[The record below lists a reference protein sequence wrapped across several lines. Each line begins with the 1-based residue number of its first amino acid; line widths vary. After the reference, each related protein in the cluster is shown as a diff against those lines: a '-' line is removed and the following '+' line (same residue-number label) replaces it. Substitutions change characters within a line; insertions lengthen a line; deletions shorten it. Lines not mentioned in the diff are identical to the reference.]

1 MAVELCQVHQSLFR
15 HSLFRQ
21 PLLRLAMALMA
32 LAFIVIAGS
41 TPLRAQEAGYVLGPN
56 DSIQV
61 VVYGQ
66 PEFNVNTRIKSD
78 GTIVM
83 PLIGTVKAAGQTNIG
98 LANSITDGLTK
109 TGFLKSPI
117 VNIEILSYVSQTAN
131 IAGKVGSPSM
141 LPLDRPYH
149 VLEALLR
156 AGWVRDGSAPYVYLR
171 RPGQAETRLEVEDL
185 VRGGPDKDPLL
196 RPGDTLFVPDA
207 ELAYLLGA
215 VARPGP
221 FAVLPNMSI
230 RQALAAAGG
239 VGPSGSSNKVGL
251 IRDGAKEVD
260 VDTAQIVKK
269 NDIITVKERLF

>member
-1 MAVELCQVHQSLFR
+1 MMAVELCLFR
-15 HSLFRQ
+15 ESPAGQ
-21 PLLRLAMALMA
+21 TLLRLAAA
-32 LAFIVIAGS
+32 LAVLAALVFAGA
-41 TPLRAQEAGYVLGPN
+41 TPLRAQDPGYVLGPH

-98 LANSITDGLTK
+98 LATSITDGLTK

-117 VNIEILSYVSQTAN
+117 VNIEILNYVSQTAN
-131 IAGKVGSPSM
+131 IVGKVASPTV

-156 AGWVRDGSAPYVYLR
+156 AGWVREGSASYVYLR
-171 RPGQAETRLEVEDL
+171 RPGQQETRLEVEDL

-207 ELAYLLGA
+207 EVAYLLGA
-215 VARPGP
+215 VSRPGA
-221 FAVLPNMSI
+221 FTVMPNMTI

-239 VGPSGSSNKVGL
+239 VGASGSSNKVGL
-251 IRDGAKEVD
+251 VRDGAKEID